1 MGRLLS
7 LEGLEIVFTDSSR
20 VRLEDMVDR
29 GEAFKWILGYSR
41 LKWRS
46 NN

>member
-1 MGRLLS
+1 MGRLLA
-7 LEGLEIVFTDSSR
+7 LEGLEMVFTDSSR
-20 VRLEDMVDR
+20 VRLGDMVDR